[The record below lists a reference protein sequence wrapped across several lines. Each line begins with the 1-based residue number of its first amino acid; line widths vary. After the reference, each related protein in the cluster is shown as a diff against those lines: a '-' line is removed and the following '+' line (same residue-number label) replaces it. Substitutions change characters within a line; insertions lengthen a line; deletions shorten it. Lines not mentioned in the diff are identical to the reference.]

1 MQNTIILCFMQTHKP
16 LPQEE
21 AGEKGETERKCTQG
35 IEPNQ
40 MFWDT
45 LDYLP

>member
-1 MQNTIILCFMQTHKP
+1 MLCFMKTHKP

-21 AGEKGETERKCTQG
+21 AGGKGETERKCTQG
-35 IEPNQ
+35 VEPNQ
-40 MFWDT
+40 TFWDT